1 MDVNI
6 PPLVTVLGG
15 LGVVALC
22 FALRIPI
29 FLVGLLSLILLA
41 YTVVLNRNMFEIDY
55 DKMTFVKSIAA
66 VFGTA
71 PVNGL
76 PSILLIATVVI
87 LALGYIIYLFG
98 LSSLFTNAVMI
109 LPSFSSLSL
118 SRSPQGQAL
127 STPQSQYKN
136 YKNSGFVSAF
146 NRAI

>member
-6 PPLVTVLGG
+6 PPVVTVLGG
-15 LGVVALC
+15 LAVVVLC
-22 FALRIPI
+22 FVLRIPI
-29 FLVGLLSLILLA
+29 FLVGLLSLVLLA

-55 DKMTFVKSIAA
+55 DHMTFTKSIAA
-66 VFGTA
+66 IVGNA
-71 PVNGL
+71 PINGL
-76 PSILLIATVVI
+76 PSIMIIATVVI

-98 LSSLFTNAVMI
+98 LSSLFTNAAMI
-109 LPSFSSLSL
+109 LPSFSSLWL
-118 SRSPQGQAL
+118 NRSSQSQAL